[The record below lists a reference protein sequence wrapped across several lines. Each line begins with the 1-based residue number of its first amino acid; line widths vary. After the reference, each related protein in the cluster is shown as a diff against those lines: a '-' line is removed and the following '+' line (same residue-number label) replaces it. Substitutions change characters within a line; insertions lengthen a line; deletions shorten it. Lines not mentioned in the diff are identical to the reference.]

1 MKKKIFKVLGVAI
14 LSVFTLASC
23 KKETTTPTN
32 STSSNTTDTTKNTL
46 GASGFNIKVNTTN
59 FEFIG
64 DKTGVS
70 KDSTN
75 VAMIVKDKSTGKYN
89 LLFMYLK
96 KENSTD
102 TSMFMLTAPIS
113 SLSNTNFTS
122 TSKDTLMVLTALTGK
137 SGFMYFQEDVRLTF
151 TNSTSTPVKG
161 SIISGSINGKM
172 NGFDLSTLPNQQ
184 VSHPISGTFKAVY
197 FGESSEF
204 ESNQPVAMK
213 KELNKSTIEKYYKL
227 LKAQND

>member
-64 DKTGVS
+64 DKTGLS

-102 TSMFMLTAPIS
+102 TSMFMLTAPVS

-122 TSKDTLMVLTALTGK
+122 ASKDTLMVLTALTGK
-137 SGFMYFQEDVRLTF
+137 SGFMYSQEDVRLTF

-161 SIISGSINGKM
+161 SIISGSINGKII
-172 NGFDLSTLPNQQ
+172 GLDFSTFEQ
-184 VSHPISGTFKAVY
+184 VSHTMSGTFKAVY
-197 FGESSEF
+197 FGESSDF
-204 ESNQPVAMK
+204 ESNQPQPVAMK
-213 KELNKSTIEKYYKL
+213 KELNKSMIEKYYKL

>member
-32 STSSNTTDTTKNTL
+32 STSSNTTGTTKNTL

-59 FEFIG
+59 YEFIG
-64 DKTGVS
+64 DKTGIS
-70 KDSTN
+70 KDSIN
-75 VAMIVKDKSTGKYN
+75 VALIVKDKSTGKYN
-89 LLFMYLK
+89 FLFMYQK

-102 TSMFMLTAPIS
+102 TTMFMLTAPVS

-137 SGFMYFQEDVRLTF
+137 SGFMYSQEDVRLTF

-161 SIISGSINGKM
+161 SIISGSINGKII
-172 NGFDLSTLPNQQ
+172 GLDFSTFEQ
-184 VSHPISGTFKAVY
+184 VSHSISGTFKAVY

-204 ESNQPVAMK
+204 DSNQPVAMK
-213 KELNKSTIEKYYKL
+213 KELKKSMIEKYNKL

>member
-14 LSVFTLASC
+14 LSFFTLASC

-32 STSSNTTDTTKNTL
+32 STSSNTSDTTKNTL

-59 FEFIG
+59 YEFIG
-64 DKTGVS
+64 DKTGIS
-70 KDSTN
+70 KDSIN
-75 VAMIVKDKSTGKYN
+75 VALIVKDKSTGKYN
-89 LLFMYLK
+89 FLFMYQK

-102 TSMFMLTAPIS
+102 TTMFMLTAPVS

-137 SGFMYFQEDVRLTF
+137 SGFMYSQEDVRLTF

-161 SIISGSINGKM
+161 SIISGSINGKII
-172 NGFDLSTLPNQQ
+172 GLDFSTLPYQQ

-213 KELNKSTIEKYYKL
+213 KELKKSMIEKYNKL

>member
-14 LSVFTLASC
+14 LSFFTLASC

-59 FEFIG
+59 YEFIG
-64 DKTGVS
+64 DKTGIS
-70 KDSTN
+70 KDSIN
-75 VAMIVKDKSTGKYN
+75 VALIVKDKSTGKYN
-89 LLFMYLK
+89 FLFMYQK

-102 TSMFMLTAPIS
+102 TTMFMLTAPVS

-137 SGFMYFQEDVRLTF
+137 SGFMYSQEDVRLTF

-161 SIISGSINGKM
+161 
-172 NGFDLSTLPNQQ
+172 
-184 VSHPISGTFKAVY
+184 
-197 FGESSEF
+197 
-204 ESNQPVAMK
+204 
-213 KELNKSTIEKYYKL
+213 
-227 LKAQND
+227 